1 MPPLICRQ
9 SGTTLANEVE
19 CTTADVSS
27 LKSFTRLCVKDRV
40 PAISMHNDT
49 GVKPSS
55 VLLDLGVLSFRY
67 D

>member
-9 SGTTLANEVE
+9 SGTTLASEVE

-40 PAISMHNDT
+40 PAISMHN
-49 GVKPSS
+49 
-55 VLLDLGVLSFRY
+55 
-67 D
+67 